1 MLNSTAEI
9 MNRGMRCLLE
19 GLGVVEAEQFISVVI
34 REKFDYTKWQK
45 DFFDKIPEDLLMSE
59 AIAFDK
65 AHPFQGDPSKII

>member
-45 DFFDKIPEDLLMSE
+45 DFFDKMPEDLLMNE

-65 AHPFQGDPSKII
+65 AHPYKGDPSTII

>member
-45 DFFDKIPEDLLMSE
+45 DYFDKMPDDLLMSE
-59 AIAFDK
+59 AIAFDQ
-65 AHPFQGDPSKII
+65 AHPYEGHPSTIL